1 MRALTGQLVMPRLKL
16 KPRNI
21 KPCGLGVITI
31 LLYLAGPG
39 MAVMSA
45 AQEPILVNRIV
56 AEVNDD
62 IITLYELNQASAPF
76 IRRIRTMGRPLAEER
91 QMLYE
96 VREKMLNKLID
107 DKLTDQE
114 VRRYNISI
122 SEEAID
128 NTIEEIKKRSLMT
141 DQQLRA
147 GLNKEGIT
155 IDDYRAEIKSKILR
169 SRLVNRQVK
178 SKIVITDEDI
188 RAVYEQNKAEYGGEE
203 LYRLRQIIVSTSG
216 GQLEAQQKMEMIL
229 IKFDEG
235 EAFADLARA
244 YSDGPT
250 AEDGGL
256 LGEFK
261 LADMADQI
269 RSALKGLKAGEH
281 TSVMKTSRGLQLFY
295 VDDIKVIAGKTLEQA
310 RSDIEGKLYDKIVNR
325 KFANWLSELRERSHV
340 KIIR

>member
-1 MRALTGQLVMPRLKL
+1 MPF
-16 KPRNI
+16 
-21 KPCGLGVITI
+21 GLGVAAV

-39 MAVMSA
+39 MAAIGA
-45 AQEPILVNRIV
+45 AQETVLVNRIV

-76 IRRIRTMGRPLAEER
+76 IRRIRSMGRSLEEER

-128 NTIEEIKKRSLMT
+128 NTIEQIKKRSLMT

-147 GLNKEGIT
+147 GLNKEGIS
-155 IDDYRAEIKSKILR
+155 IDEYRQEVKIKILR

-188 RAVYEQNKAEYGGEE
+188 RAVYEKNKANYGGEE
-203 LYRLRQIIVSTSG
+203 LYRLRQIIISTAG
-216 GQLEAQQKMEMIL
+216 GAI
-229 IKFDEG
+229 G
-235 EAFADLARA
+235 
-244 YSDGPT
+244 SP
-250 AEDGGL
+250 AENGD
-256 LGEFK
+256 
-261 LADMADQI
+261 DPDQ
-269 RSALKGLKAGEH
+269 A
-281 TSVMKTSRGLQLFY
+281 
-295 VDDIKVIAGKTLEQA
+295 
-310 RSDIEGKLYDKIVNR
+310 
-325 KFANWLSELRERSHV
+325 
-340 KIIR
+340 

>member
-1 MRALTGQLVMPRLKL
+1 MQQWKL
-16 KPRNI
+16 NSRRI
-21 KPCGLGVITI
+21 KPFGLGVAVV
-31 LLYLAGPG
+31 LLYFAGPG
-39 MAVMSA
+39 MAAIGA
-45 AQEPILVNRIV
+45 AQESVLVNRIV
-56 AEVNDD
+56 AEVNED
-62 IITLYELNQASAPF
+62 IITLYELNQAAAPF
-76 IRRIRTMGRPLAEER
+76 IRRVRTMGRPLSEER
-91 QMLYE
+91 EMLYE

-155 IDDYRAEIKSKILR
+155 IDEYRQEIKTKMLR
-169 SRLVNRQVK
+169 TRLVNRQVK

-188 RAVYEQNKAEYGGEE
+188 RAVYEQNKADYGGEE
-203 LYRLRQIIVSTSG
+203 LYRLRQIIISPAG

-229 IKFDEG
+229 IELDEG
-235 EAFADLARA
+235 AAFADLART
-244 YSDGPT
+244 YSDGP
-250 AEDGGL
+250 AAGDGGL

-261 LADMADQI
+261 LADMADTI

-281 TSVMKTSRGLQLFY
+281 TSIMETSLGLQLFY
-295 VDDIKVIAGKTLEQA
+295 VDDIRFIAGKTLEQST
-310 RSDIEGKLYDKIVNR
+310 SDIEGKLYDQIVNR
-325 KFANWLSELRERSHV
+325 KFAAWLTELRERSHI